1 MATKIIDTKEI
12 EVVTD
17 ILNHVIATME
27 PDPQLDLYTSNDALL
42 IVLNKEQYETFKR
55 AMKKLND

>member
-1 MATKIIDTKEI
+1 MSQIIDNKEL

-17 ILNHVIATME
+17 ILNHVIATLE
-27 PDPQLDLYTSNDALL
+27 PDPQLDLYMSNDGLL
-42 IVLNKEQYETFKR
+42 IVLNKEQYDTFKS

>member
-1 MATKIIDTKEI
+1 MAQIIDNKEI
-12 EVVTD
+12 EVVKD

-27 PDPQLDLYTSNDALL
+27 PDPSSDLYMSNDGLL
-42 IVLNKEQYETFKR
+42 IVLNKEQYETFKS